1 MMSINLIRKTCNT
14 FFIKCLTIPK
24 THLVLH
30 ILGFFTTPLKAICYI
45 QWLVTLYQEIWLFMC
60 HCSFCL
66 FSCSFRNWEI
76 STLALLSQNSDL
88 DLMLVRSAELAEI
101 LFFAYVARGWT
112 FPCQTSIQDEV
123 WPLQPIT
130 ITSLLSTQRHFD
142 WAYTYIHTYIHT
154 YMGLGYMCGLAI
166 SKEIDEL

>member
-1 MMSINLIRKTCNT
+1 
-14 FFIKCLTIPK
+14 
-24 THLVLH
+24 
-30 ILGFFTTPLKAICYI
+30 
-45 QWLVTLYQEIWLFMC
+45 MC

-66 FSCSFRNWEI
+66 FSCSFRNWKI

-101 LFFAYVARGWT
+101 VFFFLHMLLEGEPFHV
-112 FPCQTSIQDEV
+112 PCQTSIQGEV

-142 WAYTYIHTYIHT
+142 WAYSYIHTYIRV
-154 YMGLGYMCGLAI
+154 GLGYMCGLAL
-166 SKEIDEL
+166 SKEINEL

>member
-1 MMSINLIRKTCNT
+1 MLNYSENSPGFAYI
-14 FFIKCLTIPK
+14 
-24 THLVLH
+24 
-30 ILGFFTTPLKAICYI
+30 GFFTTPLKTICYI

-66 FSCSFRNWEI
+66 FSCSFRNWKI

-101 LFFAYVARGWT
+101 LFFAYVARGWS
-112 FPCQTSIQDEV
+112 FPCQTSIQNEV

-130 ITSLLSTQRHFD
+130 ITSLLSTQRHFG

-154 YMGLGYMCGLAI
+154 YIRVGLGYMCGLAL

>member
-1 MMSINLIRKTCNT
+1 MLNYSENSPG
-14 FFIKCLTIPK
+14 FAYS
-24 THLVLH
+24 
-30 ILGFFTTPLKAICYI
+30 FFTTPLKAICYI

-66 FSCSFRNWEI
+66 FSCSFGNWEI

-142 WAYTYIHTYIHT
+142 WAYTYIHTY
-154 YMGLGYMCGLAI
+154 MGLGYMCGLAI